1 MGVVYLQFAASLAR
15 LQGLQKA
22 FHSSSTRTLSLLPL
36 CFNDSAQSSVHR
48 NLHVQEA
55 VWFLVA

>member
-1 MGVVYLQFAASLAR
+1 MGVVYLQLASLMR
-15 LQGLQKA
+15 CPGLQWA
-22 FHSSSTRTLSLLPL
+22 CDHASRHSLTLPPCIFS
-36 CFNDSAQSSVHR
+36 DSAQSSVHR